1 MTRFVWPYED
11 QFNNSRIYKPRRDLP
26 MFEGEDFHKWLYKYN
41 QYSDLEEIVETNK
54 LKLTSYYLNEMAL
67 Y

>member
-1 MTRFVWPYED
+1 
-11 QFNNSRIYKPRRDLP
+11 